1 MDEQRLA
8 GVADCHILRFAVH
21 GDRNRHLHIGG
32 FIHINVADAVGVPQ
46 HGNAAVVHDIADELL
61 AAAGD
66 DEVDER
72 VLLQHGGDVL
82 AGMQQLRE
90 IRRKPDIRRR
100 LPERITQG
108 GVRPLRLAPALEQ
121 HGIAALERQRRNLHQ
136 RIRPALENHADDPNR
151 AGHAVHFQPRRD
163 FVRHR
168 CCADGVGQIRQR
180 AKPVRHGAQL
190 LFAEFQP
197 AKQGRC
203 QPVRLRLMNI
213 RRVRRKNIRLMIFQ
227 HLRHPQKRRV
237 SRFQRRSRQRPSRL
251 PAVCRHL
258 VKIVHPVL
266 PPVPQKIFLFI
277 IAWKFGTCNKK
288 TNML

>member
-1 MDEQRLA
+1 M
-8 GVADCHILRFAVH
+8 
-21 GDRNRHLHIGG
+21 
-32 FIHINVADAVGVPQ
+32 ADAVGVPQ
-46 HGNAAVVHDIADELL
+46 HGNAAVVHDVADELL

-90 IRRKPDIRRR
+90 IHRKPDIRRR
-100 LPERITQG
+100 FPERITQG
-108 GVRPLRLAPALEQ
+108 GVRPLRLATALEQ
-121 HGIAALERQRRNLHQ
+121 HGIAALERQRRNLYQ
-136 RIRPALENHADDPNR
+136 RIRAALENHADDPNR

-168 CCADGVGQIRQR
+168 RRADGVGQIRQR

-227 HLRHPQKRRV
+227 RLRHPQKRRV
-237 SRFQRRSRQRPSRL
+237 SRFQR
-251 PAVCRHL
+251 
-258 VKIVHPVL
+258 
-266 PPVPQKIFLFI
+266 
-277 IAWKFGTCNKK
+277 
-288 TNML
+288 